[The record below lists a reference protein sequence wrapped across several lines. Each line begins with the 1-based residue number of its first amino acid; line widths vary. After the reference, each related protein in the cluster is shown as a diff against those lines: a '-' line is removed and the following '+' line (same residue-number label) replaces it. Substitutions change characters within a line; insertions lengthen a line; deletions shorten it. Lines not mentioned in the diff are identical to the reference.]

1 MFDVEK
7 VRNDFPIL
15 KRKIHGHDLVFLD
28 SGATSQKPESV
39 IKAMDDFYRN
49 TNANIHR
56 GVYELSVESTGL
68 VDEAREKVAN
78 FIGARPEEIIFTRNA
93 SESLNLI
100 MYSWGR
106 DNIKKEDAV
115 LISKL
120 EHHSNLV
127 PWQELCRETGA
138 ELRIIDV
145 DGEGKLIVKNQ
156 KIKNSKTQSEVFIEN
171 GLRVRLGSLESLIAD
186 GKVKL
191 FSVTG
196 VSNVLG
202 TIPDLAGML
211 TAIKRKAQNATVVVD
226 ASQMVPHMKV
236 DVKTLGA
243 DFIAFSGHKML
254 GPTGT
259 GVLWGRKEILSK
271 MRPFLYGGDMIGE
284 VKITG
289 ATWADIPSRFEAGT
303 PDIAGIIGLGAA
315 VDYLENLG
323 MDNVREHEKELIKYA
338 LERMSKLEEEGLV
351 KLYGPRDIEER
362 GGALAFN
369 VIGVHPHDAAQ
380 VLDSFGIAVRSGQH
394 CAAPLVMSFGVPA
407 MVRATFYVYN
417 TKKEI
422 DYLVSKIREIP
433 KVFA

>member
-1 MFDVEK
+1 MFDVDK
-7 VRNDFPIL
+7 VRADFPIL
-15 KRKIHGHDLVFLD
+15 KRKIHGHDLVYLD

-39 IKAMDDFYRN
+39 IKAMDDYYRN

>member
-1 MFDVEK
+1 MFDVDK
-7 VRNDFPIL
+7 VRADFPIL
-15 KRKIHGHDLVFLD
+15 KRKIHGHDLVYLD

-39 IKAMDDFYRN
+39 IKAMDDYYRN

-56 GVYELSVESTGL
+56 GVYELSVESTRL
-68 VDEAREKVAN
+68 VDEARKKVAD
-78 FIGARPEEIIFTRNA
+78 FIGARTEEVIFTRNA
-93 SESLNLI
+93 SESLNLV

-145 DGEGKLIVKNQ
+145 DGEGKLVMRTQ
-156 KIKNSKTQSEVFIEN
+156 ELKNSRTQDEVLTEN
-171 GLRVRLGSLESLIAD
+171 GLKVRLGGFEGLIAD

-191 FSVTG
+191 FAVTG
-196 VSNVLG
+196 ASNVLG

-259 GVLWGRKEILSK
+259 GVLWGKKEVLSK
-271 MRPFLYGGDMIGE
+271 MRPFLFGGDMIGE
-284 VKITG
+284 VIITG
-289 ATWADIPSRFEAGT
+289 ATWADLPSRFEAGT

-315 VDYLENLG
+315 VDYLEGLG
-323 MDNVREHEKELIKYA
+323 MDNVRHHEKDLMVYA
-338 LERMSKLEEEGLV
+338 LKKMVELQDEELV
-351 KLYGPRDIEER
+351 TVYGPKDVEER

-380 VLDSFGIAVRSGQH
+380 ILDNFGIAVRSGQH
-394 CAAPLVMSFGVPA
+394 CAAPLVTGFGVPA

-422 DYLVSKIREIP
+422 DYLVDKIREIP
-433 KVFA
+433 KIFT

>member
-1 MFDVEK
+1 MTPYNINMFDVEK
-7 VRNDFPIL
+7 VRKDFPIL

-56 GVYELSVESTGL
+56 GVYELSVESTRL
-68 VDEAREKVAN
+68 VDEARGKVAE
-78 FIGARPEEIIFTRNA
+78 FIGARNEEIIFTRNA
-93 SESLNLI
+93 SESLNLV

-106 DNIKKEDAV
+106 DNIKSGDAV
-115 LISKL
+115 LCSKL

-145 DGEGKLIVKNQ
+145 DAEGKLKMSGAEV
-156 KIKNSKTQSEVFIEN
+156 QSFEEN
-171 GLRVRLGSLESLIAD
+171 GLKVKLGSLEALVD
-186 GKVKL
+186 DKVKL
-191 FSVTG
+191 FAVTG
-196 VSNVLG
+196 ASNVLG
-202 TIPDLAGML
+202 TLPDLETMIGTIKSKSNNL
-211 TAIKRKAQNATVVVD
+211 TILID

-243 DFIAFSGHKML
+243 DFVVFSGHKMM

-259 GVLWGRKEILSK
+259 GVLWGKKEILSK
-271 MRPFLYGGDMIGE
+271 MRPFLFGGDMIGE

-289 ATWADIPSRFEAGT
+289 ATWADLPSRFEAGT

-315 VDYLENLG
+315 VDYLEKLG
-323 MDNVREHEKELIKYA
+323 MENVRLHEKELIKYA
-338 LERMSKLEEEGLV
+338 LEKMSVLEKEGLV
-351 KLYGPRDIEER
+351 VIYGLRGVEDR

-380 VLDSFGIAVRSGQH
+380 ILDNFGIAVRSGQH
-394 CAAPLVMSFGVPA
+394 CAAPLVTGFGVPA

-417 TKKEI
+417 TKEEI
-422 DYLVSKIREIP
+422 DYLINKIKEVP

>member
-7 VRNDFPIL
+7 VRKDFPIL
-15 KRKIHGHDLVFLD
+15 KRKVHGHDLVFLD

-39 IKAMDDFYRN
+39 IKAMDDYYRN

-56 GVYELSVESTGL
+56 GVYELSVESTRL
-68 VDEAREKVAN
+68 VDEARKKVAN
-78 FIGARPEEIIFTRNA
+78 FIGAKTEEIIFTRNA

-106 DNIKKEDAV
+106 DHIKKEDAV

-145 DGEGKLIVKNQ
+145 DGEGKLLMVGGET
-156 KIKNSKTQSEVFIEN
+156 KTFSEN
-171 GLRVRLGSLESLIAD
+171 GLTVVLGSFEKLVD
-186 GKVKL
+186 RKVKL

-211 TAIKRKAQNATVVVD
+211 TAIKREAQNATVVVD
-226 ASQMVPHMKV
+226 ASQMVPHMKA
-236 DVKTLGA
+236 DVKALGA

-259 GVLWGRKEILSK
+259 GVLWGKKEVLSK
-271 MRPFLYGGDMIGE
+271 MRPFLFGGDMIGE
-284 VKITG
+284 VKLTG
-289 ATWADIPSRFEAGT
+289 ATWADLPSRFEAGT

-315 VDYLENLG
+315 VDYLEGLG
-323 MDNVREHEKELIKYA
+323 MDKVRQHEKELMVYA
-338 LERMSKLEEEGLV
+338 LKKMVELQDEELV
-351 KLYGPRDIEER
+351 TVYGPKDVEER
-362 GGALAFN
+362 GGALSFN

-380 VLDSFGIAVRSGQH
+380 ILDNFGIAVRSGQH
-394 CAAPLVMSFGVPA
+394 CAAPLVTSFGVPA

-417 TKKEI
+417 TKEEI
-422 DYLVSKIREIP
+422 DYLVDKIREVP
-433 KVFA
+433 KVFEV

>member
-259 GVLWGRKEILSK
+259 GVLWGRKEI
-271 MRPFLYGGDMIGE
+271 
-284 VKITG
+284 
-289 ATWADIPSRFEAGT
+289 
-303 PDIAGIIGLGAA
+303 
-315 VDYLENLG
+315 
-323 MDNVREHEKELIKYA
+323 
-338 LERMSKLEEEGLV
+338 
-351 KLYGPRDIEER
+351 
-362 GGALAFN
+362 
-369 VIGVHPHDAAQ
+369 
-380 VLDSFGIAVRSGQH
+380 
-394 CAAPLVMSFGVPA
+394 
-407 MVRATFYVYN
+407 
-417 TKKEI
+417 
-422 DYLVSKIREIP
+422 
-433 KVFA
+433 